1 MEKMKI
7 CIISEGSY
15 PIVRGG
21 VSEWT
26 QQLIKELPS
35 LDFDIFCLAPTGQE
49 IWISEYDKPP
59 NVRSVTIHG
68 VTQERL
74 FKQTSPL
81 PKSISQEM
89 CNCVGNVLY
98 GRIIDCEQLV
108 QLMKGTYP
116 ITKAWLRSKEY
127 WDYLVQYYEVNCPE
141 SNFSEFFWT
150 ANGVFSSLL
159 DTMALVKQLPQAD
172 IYHPLTTG
180 LAGFLGALIKVMY
193 RRPLVVSEHGLYL
206 KERVFDLAKQ
216 DISPAVR
223 QQANN
228 YYQALVKTCYQYAD
242 FILPVCQDHADQEIK
257 LGADPKKIEVIING
271 VDCEKFTP
279 SVKHNSHVPMV
290 GCFARVVPIKDQLT
304 LIKAT
309 RRILEEHEADFIFAG
324 EIQDDEYYHECQ
336 KMVQELGLEKKIKFL
351 GHIDNVLDLYRQA
364 DVFVLSSRS
373 EGVPLALLEA
383 MSCALPCVCT
393 RVGGVPDIL
402 RDNITGYI
410 VTPGDSQLMAT
421 KILVLLEDKMLRE
434 KMGLQARELVKEKYN
449 IELMSQKILGVY
461 RKAQGKEKPTNGSS
475 QR

>member
-1 MEKMKI
+1 MEKMRI

-26 QQLIKELPS
+26 QQLIKGLPS

-49 IWISEYDKPP
+49 IWISEYDKPS

-74 FKQTSPL
+74 VKTTPL

-98 GRIIDCEQLV
+98 GRVIDCEQLV
-108 QLMKGTYP
+108 RLMKGSHP
-116 ITKAWLRSKEY
+116 VTKAWLRSKEY

-141 SNFSEFFWT
+141 SDFSEFFWT

-159 DTMALVKQLPQAD
+159 DTMALVKRLPQAD
-172 IYHPLTTG
+172 IYHPLTSG
-180 LAGFLGALIKVMY
+180 LAGFLGVLTKVMY
-193 RRPLVVSEHGLYL
+193 RKPLVVSEHGLYL

-228 YYQALVKTCYQYAD
+228 YYEALVKTCYQYAD
-242 FILPVCQDHADQEIK
+242 FLLPVCRDHADQEIN

-279 SVKHNSHVPMV
+279 SVKDNTRVPMV

-304 LIKAT
+304 LIKAS
-309 RRILEEHEADFIFAG
+309 RNILEEHDADFIFAG
-324 EIQDDEYYHECQ
+324 EIQDEEYYHECQ
-336 KMVQELGLEKKIKFL
+336 AMVQSLGLDKKIKFV
-351 GHIDNVLDLYRQA
+351 GHSDNMLDWYRQA
-364 DVFVLSSRS
+364 DVFVLSSKS

-393 RVGGVPDIL
+393 GVGGVPDIL

-410 VTPGDSQLMAT
+410 VKPGDSQLMAT
-421 KILVLLEDKMLRE
+421 KILALLDDKMRRE
-434 KMGLQARELVKEKYN
+434 KMGQQARALVKEKYT
-449 IELMSQKILGVY
+449 IGQMSQKILRIY
-461 RKAQGKEKPTNGSS
+461 HQAQEKEKSTNGSS
-475 QR
+475 